1 VRPSSSTADGLVD
14 LLFGSE
20 AVNAAVSD
28 TAWLQ
33 AMLDV
38 EAALAGAGADAGL
51 VPSVAAEEIAVTC
64 RDTMFDMAS
73 IGRRAVGAGNPAAP
87 LVTDLIAAV
96 SPATRPYVHMGATS
110 QDIIDTSLSLLAQRA
125 LDAILIDLDA
135 VAARCAVLAAT
146 HRETVMTARTLLQP
160 AVPTTFGFKV
170 TTWLVGVDEARAMLR
185 RVRFE
190 RLAAQLGGAAGTLAS
205 LHDSGIEV
213 LRGFARRLGLAEPLI
228 PWHTDRTRVTELAA
242 SLGMLMGVLGKMA
255 RDITLLAQAGVAE
268 VAEGEG
274 PEHGT
279 SSTLPQKQNPV
290 RAVLILA
297 AAERAPGLVGTAFH
311 TMVQEHERAT
321 GAWHAEWETQRQLLS
336 LAGGAS
342 QHAARLLEMLKV
354 DAARMEQNLASG
366 GGLLM
371 AESLAGCL
379 SSKVDRAAAQAMVR
393 RCHEES
399 AARHVS
405 FAELVAHDPEV
416 RQHLSDAEIAS
427 ALDPLRYL
435 GSTHELI
442 RRAQDAH
449 RAADVRS

>member
-1 VRPSSSTADGLVD
+1 MRPSSSTADGLVG

-28 TAWLQ
+28 IAWLQ

-51 VPSVAAEEIAVTC
+51 VPHGAAEEIALVC
-64 RDTMFDMAS
+64 RDGAFDVAS

-87 LVTDLIAAV
+87 LVTDLIAAL
-96 SPATRPYVHMGATS
+96 SPAARPFVHLGATS
-110 QDIIDTSLSLLAQRA
+110 QDIIDTSLSLVAQRA
-125 LDAILIDLDA
+125 LDAMLIDLDS
-135 VAARCAVLAAT
+135 VAARCALLAET
-146 HRETVMTARTLLQP
+146 HRETMMTARTLLQQ
-160 AVPTTFGFKV
+160 AVPTTFGLKV
-170 TTWLVGVDEARAMLR
+170 TTWLVGVDECRATLR

-205 LHDSGIEV
+205 LHDAGAEV
-213 LRGFARRLGLAEPLI
+213 LRGLAKRLGLVEPLV
-228 PWHTDRTRVTELAA
+228 PWHTDRTRVAELASA
-242 SLGMLMGVLGKMA
+242 LGMAIGVLGKMA
-255 RDITLLAQAGVAE
+255 RDITLLAQAEVAE

-311 TMVQEHERAT
+311 AMVQEHERAT
-321 GAWHAEWETQRQLLS
+321 GAWHAEWETQRQLLR

-342 QHAARLLEMLKV
+342 HHAARLLETLEV
-354 DAARMEQNLASG
+354 DAARMEQNLAST
-366 GGLLM
+366 GGLVM

-379 SSKVDRAAAQAMVR
+379 SSKIDPPAAKALVR
-393 RCHEES
+393 RCSEES
-399 AARHVS
+399 AARHVP
-405 FAELVAHDPEV
+405 FAEVVALDPEV
-416 RQHLSDAEIAS
+416 RRHLSDAEIAS
-427 ALDPLRYL
+427 AFDPLQYL
-435 GSTHELI
+435 GSTQVLI

-449 RAADVRS
+449 RSGDVTA